1 MALTSVIAPPE
12 FTRIAGLC
20 YEGYQARISLANLGG
35 QGYTASSTV
44 ANWDSI
50 KISGNGYADFTDVI
64 EVGAFDGTDQRYE
77 MGGVAGANQYIDAVF
92 SASGVGYSYNS
103 VYVVLSKPN
112 GSGGWIPE
120 LYLHSLL
127 TESPTITLNPGTTI
141 TYRIQFALDD

>member
-12 FTRIAGLC
+12 LARIADLC
-20 YEGYQARISLANLGG
+20 YEGYQVRVSLANLAS

-50 KISGNGYADFTDVI
+50 KISGNGYADFVDVI
-64 EVGAFDGTDQRYE
+64 ETGAYDATDQRYE
-77 MGGVAGANQYIDAVF
+77 MGGVAGANQYVDALF
-92 SASGVGYSYNS
+92 TASGIGFSFNS
-103 VYVVLSKPN
+103 VYVVLRKPD
-112 GSGGWIPE
+112 GLGGYVEE

-127 TESPTITLNPGTTI
+127 TESPAVSMAPGATI